1 MNWKTG
7 LSIEVAVDLR
17 DDIMDIEAARIPRVP
32 VDVTIVNG
40 VIRYGRSATQP
51 ADRHQSPS

>member
-7 LSIEVAVDLR
+7 LSIAVAVDLR
-17 DDIMDIEAARIPRVP
+17 DDIMSIEAARIPRVL

-40 VIRYGRSATQP
+40 VIRYERTAAQP
-51 ADRHQSPS
+51 ADPHQSPS